1 MDQGKRPAPR
11 HHGKPKEGDRRKDEG
26 RKIVVR
32 LNDEEHRKLK
42 EIIGDRSISDFVRAK
57 LFGGSP
63 ESGERSRNVYRKIAA
78 LHKIG
83 LRLSE
88 VADKPNVPRME
99 ITGLLLDVR
108 SAIADLAIEVDP
120 PSR

>member
-1 MDQGKRPAPR
+1 MDQGKKPAPKR
-11 HHGKPKEGDRRKDEG
+11 HGKPKEGDRRKDVG

-32 LNDEEHRKLK
+32 LNDQEHRRLK

-57 LFGGSP
+57 LLGGNP

-78 LHKIG
+78 LHKMG

-88 VADKPNVPRME
+88 VADKPNVSRME
-99 ITGLLLDVR
+99 INGLLQDIR
-108 SAIADLAIEVDP
+108 SGISHLAIDVDP